1 MIIIIVM
8 ITIYGIE
15 VAVLRTIF
23 GRREIETIQKKI
35 TGRKLK
41 QTEKNYLSH
50 SIRKK
55 ALLAYQ
61 LAQTSLLQ
69 DLQKRAESDN
79 HIGYN
84 INLYGY
90 AMFVL
95 RRKTE
100 KKMRIEELIIEILI
114 KFPKARYIETI
125 PILLLKNKFNSWK
138 LLDLASQHGCRNK
151 IGYLLETAAL
161 LKGLKGEQKRL
172 LRYLEQN
179 KDREETYLVDGEKEF
194 LEKTSPRRIKRWN
207 LLGRFF
213 DEDFKKL
220 AEVYL

>member
-1 MIIIIVM
+1 MIVM

-69 DLQKRAESDN
+69 DLQKRAESDT

-95 RRKTE
+95 RRKAE

-138 LLDLASQHGCRNK
+138 LLDLASRHGCRNK